1 MLRLYVLAL
10 SALAG
15 HVAAQT
21 GTGIELDLP
30 MLGGAPSSGAPRKT
44 AMLRFG
50 CSQIVIERIDP
61 LVIPQYQG
69 SPQHKKLT
77 AAGS

>member
-15 HVAAQT
+15 HVIAQD
-21 GTGIELDLP
+21 GTGIELDRP
-30 MLGGAPSSGAPRKT
+30 MLGGAPSGAPRKT

-50 CSQIVIERIDP
+50 CSQIVIERLDP
-61 LVIPQYQG
+61 CVPFHHLPPQET
-69 SPQHKKLT
+69 LE
-77 AAGS
+77 